1 MKTRLPGIDLLRT
14 AAIFIMIIANASPY
28 LIKESISYEFR
39 LFCSLA
45 APVFIFLS
53 GFVLSVTIKPGEKN
67 WAKWQN
73 AGYLIA
79 TGTFIDSVIWGIKP
93 FNTFDIL
100 YLIGFSLLINLA
112 IRNSSLALKGIIWL
126 AIIFIHF
133 GLNTDINYRFANN
146 DILVVNSLQA
156 EHLFEFKRLFL
167 DGWFP
172 LFPWLSF
179 SVLGSIIGD
188 VYKKK
193 WLNNYIISLSIF
205 AFVLSVIYLIYN
217 PITQGIRNGYVE
229 LFYPVEL
236 PYFLFATTFTLAV
249 SMAAIQILNI
259 PSFFSPIAK
268 LGEHSLFVYVLHTVI
283 ISFVLQ
289 PLAKADI
296 SVNPIYSYSIFIL
309 VIYVLVKGLQF
320 LLKKNY
326 LEFIPNPI
334 RQILGLR

>member
-28 LIKESISYEFR
+28 LVKGSISYEFR

-53 GFVLSVTIKPGEKN
+53 GFVLSISIKPEEKN
-67 WAKWQN
+67 WAKWRN
-73 AGYLIA
+73 AGYLIG
-79 TGTFIDSVIWGIKP
+79 TGAFIDSVIWGIKP

-100 YLIGFSLLINLA
+100 YLIGFSLLINLT
-112 IRNSSLALKGIIWL
+112 IRNSFLAIKGLIWL
-126 AIIFIHF
+126 VIIFIHF
-133 GLNTDINYRFANN
+133 GLNAYINYRFANN

-188 VYKKK
+188 VYKKN
-193 WLNNYIISLSIF
+193 WLNNYVILFCLF
-205 AFVLSVIYLIYN
+205 ACVLSAIYLVYN
-217 PITQGIRNGYVE
+217 PISQGIRNGYVE

-236 PYFLFATTFTLAV
+236 PYLLFTTTLTLAV
-249 SMAAIQILNI
+249 SMAAIQILYLH
-259 PSFFSPIAK
+259 SFFSHIAK
-268 LGEHSLFVYVLHTVI
+268 LGEHSLFVYVLHTVL

-289 PLAKADI
+289 PLAKAEI

-309 VIYVLVKGLQF
+309 VIYELVKGLQF

>member
-28 LIKESISYEFR
+28 LVKETISYEFR

-53 GFVLSVTIKPGEKN
+53 GFVLSISIKPGEKN
-67 WAKWQN
+67 WAKWRN
-73 AGYLIA
+73 ASYLIA
-79 TGTFIDSVIWGIKP
+79 TGAFIDSIIWGIKP

-126 AIIFIHF
+126 AIIYIHF
-133 GLNTDINYRFANN
+133 GLNNDNNYRFANN
-146 DILVVNSLQA
+146 DILLVNSLQA

-179 SVLGSIIGD
+179 SVLGSIVGD
-188 VYKKK
+188 IYKKK
-193 WLNNYIISLSIF
+193 WLNNYIIFFCFF
-205 AFVLSVIYLIYN
+205 ACVLSAFYLVYN

-229 LFYPVEL
+229 LFYPVKL
-236 PYFLFATTFTLAV
+236 PYLLFTITLTLAV
-249 SMAAIQILNI
+249 SMAAIQILHL
-259 PSFFSPIAK
+259 PSFFSHIAK

-283 ISFVLQ
+283 ISFALQ

-309 VIYVLVKGLQF
+309 VIYILVKGLQF

-334 RQILGLR
+334 RQILGLK